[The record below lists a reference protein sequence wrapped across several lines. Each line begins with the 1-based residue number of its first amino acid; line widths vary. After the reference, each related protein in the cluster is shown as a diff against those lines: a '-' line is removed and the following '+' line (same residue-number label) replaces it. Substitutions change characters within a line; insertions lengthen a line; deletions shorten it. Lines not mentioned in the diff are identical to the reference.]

1 MKPNAIV
8 QSNAKKTKQRFSAA
22 PWRLVSA
29 DGYDVMRMYGDFDPK
44 HASKNAK
51 LVIAAPDLLETCENV
66 LKFMENLTVIESE
79 EEKRQQL
86 AGTLRAVIAAATRSK
101 SQRKIV

>member
-29 DGYDVMRMYGDFDPK
+29 DGYDVLRMHGDFDPK
-44 HASKNAK
+44 YAAKNAK
-51 LVIAAPDLLETCENV
+51 LIIAAQDLLETCEKA
-66 LKFMENLTVIESE
+66 LKFMENLTVNEIN
-79 EEKRQQL
+79 EKNRQQL
-86 AGTLRAVIAAATRSK
+86 ADELRAVITAATGSAGKKR
-101 SQRKIV
+101 VG